1 MKLLYTFLFV
11 ALINYYTLAQ
21 EKIALYS
28 TIPNTNKT
36 GETLSAID
44 IPSLYIYEKEG
55 SDKAVLV
62 IPGGGYGHVAIDHEG
77 HAIAKEFNKHG
88 YSAYVLYYRLP
99 KDSTMIDRKIGPLQ
113 DAQRA
118 MQVIREKHDYK
129 KIGVIGFS
137 AGGHLAATL
146 SNHYDDVKIPND
158 SKTSLRP
165 DFSALIYPVISMD
178 DAVTHKGSKRNLI
191 GEHPEPNVERY
202 YSLDK
207 QVDKQTPMTFL
218 VHAKDDKAVPIEN
231 ALRYKMALDEN
242 GIANEIEI
250 YETGG
255 HGFGLINKTDPKSWS
270 DSLFNWL
277 STQN

>member
-36 GETLSAID
+36 AETLSAID

-255 HGFGLINKTDPKSWS
+255 HGFGLINKTDSKSWS
-270 DSLFNWL
+270 NSLFNWL

>member
-36 GETLSAID
+36 VETLSAID

-146 SNHYDDVKIPND
+146 SNQYDDVKIPND

-231 ALRYKMALDEN
+231 SLRYKMALDEN